1 MYMNKITKPQ
11 NTFQNIKK
19 HIRKILIITLKLV
32 YFIIIIILLRKQ
44 HAPYCKTNNTGQN
57 IISIRAFIRVTYH
70 LN

>member
-32 YFIIIIILLRKQ
+32 YFIIIII
-44 HAPYCKTNNTGQN
+44 
-57 IISIRAFIRVTYH
+57 
-70 LN
+70 